1 MYHCKECGRR
11 IWASAEKNDPVHV
24 LSRRGTL
31 CTECLRRPE
40 PKKPERAP
48 SPHRATFGQAAKARW
63 AALPD
68 EEKQARIATMHA
80 GRARNAAPIAEAVE
94 AVA

>member
-31 CTECLRRPE
+31 CTECLRKPE
-40 PKKPERAP
+40 PQKAERQP
-48 SPHRATFGQAAKARW
+48 SAHRAKFGQAAKERW

-68 EEKQARIATMHA
+68 EEKQARLATMRA
-80 GRARNAAPIAEAVE
+80 GRARSEPIAEAV
-94 AVA
+94 A